1 MTCEHYQRLISDDID
16 GALAGRERRKLQS
29 HLDSCSACREYRIDL
44 AHIQAES
51 GLVKAGT
58 VDPDYL
64 ERFAITI
71 ETKLR
76 QEKQI
81 TGGTL
86 LKWRWAWVFAPLALA
101 LVLGIFLFR
110 NGGNGLKHEVFS
122 FEGCLDRVFQEIGGE
137 DEIAADFNRFLSDS
151 LLEGSESAVL
161 EGDIDIWSEPFF
173 WRSLSDQDLKLIE
186 TEIKKGIRS

>member
-1 MTCEHYQRLISDDID
+1 MKCEHYQRLISDDID
-16 GALAGRERRKLQS
+16 GALAGRDRRKLQS
-29 HLDSCSACREYRIDL
+29 HLDSCSACRAYRIDL

-101 LVLGIFLFR
+101 LVLGILLFR
-110 NGGNGLKHEVFS
+110 NGETASSMRFFPLRAVSTGS
-122 FEGCLDRVFQEIGGE
+122 FR
-137 DEIAADFNRFLSDS
+137 R
-151 LLEGSESAVL
+151 SA
-161 EGDIDIWSEPFF
+161 GRMKSRRTSTASSPTRSSRGASWPF
-173 WRSLSDQDLKLIE
+173 WR
-186 TEIKKGIRS
+186 GISASGASRSSGGV